1 MTLDRVHFEGITGH
15 ARRIERSIDER
26 EHQRFAEQVWQEF
39 LDPLRDD
46 SGTELLA
53 PVAEQ
58 QLHEIAFDTAAL
70 AEPTFETT
78 HGLDSGTINPTSYKN
93 GLVLDVAH
101 AAMAAEPSDLG
112 LHRKRS
118 LITTVHSGDLAS
130 VQEID
135 ERLDEGH
142 THNRLLR
149 APQVPRFEE
158 SVVHELALYL
168 AESSHALDQF
178 DAVEELLV
186 LDGPIY
192 PKGMLNWADRA
203 PELRD
208 LLYDEPEPRDVIEN
222 YIRLVERAVERDVPI
237 VGFVKNPASKAI
249 TRTLRDR
256 GQQAPWAGDTAL
268 FTRLLERGEFV
279 ETVDERG
286 ETRREW
292 ERDADALTYTSWFRS
307 RGGAD
312 RLLVGD
318 GASGGNAGTG
328 GTSSGPFGIERS
340 LDPEAY
346 EVTFFVLYDPRD
358 DLLYRVEAPLAL
370 TEDESCRQ
378 ALTDFVVR
386 EVATERGP
394 PRAVAKADA
403 LARIGQ
409 RSTNDLRDALA
420 EAFGTDRMRDYD
432 DRRWGGESRG

>member
-1 MTLDRVHFEGITGH
+1 MTLDRVHFDGITGH
-15 ARRIERSIDER
+15 ARRIEQSIDER
-26 EHQRFAEQVWQEF
+26 EHQRLAETVWTEF

-46 SGTELLA
+46 DGRAVLRPLDD
-53 PVAEQ
+53 Q
-58 QLHEIAFDTAAL
+58 RLREIDLEVAAL
-70 AEPTFETT
+70 QEPVFETS

-101 AAMAAEPSDLG
+101 AAMAAEPSDLD
-112 LHRKRS
+112 LHRRRS

-130 VQEID
+130 VAEID

-142 THNRLLR
+142 TRSMLLR

-158 SVVHELALYL
+158 SVVHELSLYL
-168 AESSHALDQF
+168 AESRHALDNF
-178 DAVEELLV
+178 EAVDDLLV

-222 YIRLVERAVERDVPI
+222 YVRLVEQAVERDVPLI
-237 VGFVKNPASKAI
+237 GFVKNPATKAI
-249 TRTLRDR
+249 TRTLRETGR
-256 GQQAPWAGDTAL
+256 QAPWVGDTAL

-279 ETVDERG
+279 DTVDERG

-292 ERDADALTYTSWFRS
+292 ERDTDALTFTSWFRS

-312 RLLVGD
+312 RLLVED
-318 GASGGNAGTG
+318 GESTAGESGA
-328 GTSSGPFGIERS
+328 FGIDRN
-340 LDPEAY
+340 LAPEAY
-346 EVTFFVLYDPRD
+346 EVTFFALYDPRD
-358 DLLYRVEAPLAL
+358 DLLYRIEAPLAV
-370 TEDESCRQ
+370 TEDEDCRS
-378 ALTDFVVR
+378 ALTEFVLR
-386 EVATERGP
+386 EVAAERGP
-394 PRAVAKADA
+394 PTAVAKADS

-420 EAFGTDRMRDYD
+420 DAFGTDRMRDYD
-432 DRRWGGESRG
+432 DRRWGGEVG

>member
-15 ARRIERSIDER
+15 ARRIERGIDER
-26 EHQRFAEQVWQEF
+26 EHQRFAEQVWREF

-46 SGTELLA
+46 DGNAVLRPIDDED
-53 PVAEQ
+53 Q
-58 QLHEIAFDTAAL
+58 QLHEIAFDAAAL
-70 AEPTFETT
+70 REPPFETV
-78 HGLDSGTINPTSYKN
+78 HGLDSGTINPTTYKN

-101 AAMAAEPSDLG
+101 AAMAAEPSDLD

-130 VQEID
+130 VQEFE
-135 ERLDEGH
+135 ERLDEGY

-158 SVVHELALYL
+158 SVVHELSLYL
-168 AESSHALDQF
+168 AESSHALEHF
-178 DAVEELLV
+178 DEVEGLLV

-222 YIRLVERAVERDVPI
+222 YIRLVEQAVERDVPLL
-237 VGFVKNPASKAI
+237 GFVKNPATKAI

-256 GQQAPWAGDTAL
+256 GQQAPWADDTAL

-292 ERDADALTYTSWFRS
+292 ERDTEGLTYTSWFRS

-312 RLLVGD
+312 RLLVGEGD
-318 GASGGNAGTG
+318 AGSPAGSGETAT
-328 GTSSGPFGIERS
+328 GPFGIDRE

-346 EVTFFVLYDPRD
+346 EVTFFALYDPRD
-358 DLLYRVEAPLAL
+358 DLLYRIEAPLAL
-370 TEDESCRQ
+370 TKDEACRQ
-378 ALTDFVVR
+378 ALTDYVVR

-394 PRAVAKADA
+394 PRPVAKADS

-409 RSTNDLRDALA
+409 RSTNDLRNALA
-420 EAFGTDRMRDYD
+420 EAFGTDRQRDYD
-432 DRRWGGESRG
+432 DRRWGDLG

>member
-318 GASGGNAGTG
+318 GASGGNASTG

-432 DRRWGGESRG
+432 DRRWGGESGG